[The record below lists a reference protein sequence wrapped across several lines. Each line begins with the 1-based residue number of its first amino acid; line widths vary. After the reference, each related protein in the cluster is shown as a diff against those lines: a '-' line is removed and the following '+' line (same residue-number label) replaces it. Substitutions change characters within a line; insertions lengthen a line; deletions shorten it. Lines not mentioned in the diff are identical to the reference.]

1 MQQLCLY
8 NEDLSFRTLEAY
20 KTLRSNIEFSGKN
33 IRTITVTS
41 CTPNEG
47 KSDSLGCIDP
57 ILFFAHVSLHRK
69 TKHWIT

>member
-41 CTPNEG
+41 CTPNEESPRSPLSFPG
-47 KSDSLGCIDP
+47 P
-57 ILFFAHVSLHRK
+57 LHR
-69 TKHWIT
+69 TITAS

>member
-33 IRTITVTS
+33 IRTVS
-41 CTPNEG
+41 ER
-47 KSDSLGCIDP
+47 KSYFMRESKERCRMYLLSDQKD
-57 ILFFAHVSLHRK
+57 
-69 TKHWIT
+69 